1 MPKSKRK
8 RRRST
13 SQSGYFGVK
22 KAPSGKYQARIFDD
36 GKTKHIGS
44 SYTTAK
50 QAAKAHDKEAIRL
63 RRPFSKLNFP
73 EKAPSGYAP
82 MQQQLQ
88 VNNTVGYRGV
98 YKNRRKQRI
107 HWQAQIMVD
116 RSKKYIGTYDTAIE
130 AAVAYD
136 RFVLESNHSTSLL
149 NFPDMVHNLD
159 VEPKRKKYKRSL
171 SGYRGVTKEAS
182 GKFRSSMK
190 INCKRV
196 NFGMFDTAI
205 QAALAYD
212 QGAIKAGHKK
222 SSLNFPMEEKD
233 EKKQE
238 KIQKKR
244 KQKKQKKRKKQIKIE
259 NKDVLTMEE
268 YEEMLQASM

>member
-1 MPKSKRK
+1 
-8 RRRST
+8 
-13 SQSGYFGVK
+13 
-22 KAPSGKYQARIFDD
+22 
-36 GKTKHIGS
+36 
-44 SYTTAK
+44 
-50 QAAKAHDKEAIRL
+50 
-63 RRPFSKLNFP
+63 
-73 EKAPSGYAP
+73 
-82 MQQQLQ
+82 
-88 VNNTVGYRGV
+88 
-98 YKNRRKQRI
+98 
-107 HWQAQIMVD
+107 
-116 RSKKYIGTYDTAIE
+116 
-130 AAVAYD
+130 
-136 RFVLESNHSTSLL
+136 
-149 NFPDMVHNLD
+149 
-159 VEPKRKKYKRSL
+159 
-171 SGYRGVTKEAS
+171 
-182 GKFRSSMK
+182 MK

-205 QAALAYD
+205 QAAHAYD